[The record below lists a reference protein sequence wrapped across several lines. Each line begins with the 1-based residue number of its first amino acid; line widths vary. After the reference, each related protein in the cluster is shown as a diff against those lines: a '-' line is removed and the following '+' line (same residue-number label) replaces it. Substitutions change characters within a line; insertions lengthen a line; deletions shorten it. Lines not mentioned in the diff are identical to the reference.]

1 VPVSI
6 NQSLPLPSWRE
17 RQFSVLPRQRI
28 TTWLLFL
35 AAGIIAVGQFLGGQA
50 SAYIDLVFIIF
61 LGLPHGALDAEL
73 ARQPLITRWG
83 RGWFFIF
90 AMPYL
95 ALAGAV
101 LLAWRFFPL
110 PTLGFFLAM
119 SALHFG
125 EDRRLSLLQVIVRG
139 AAPIALPI
147 LFHPTATFVLLSFF
161 AQAPLGN
168 FAHWLHVIACLWVIP
183 YGITVF
189 QAFKERE
196 RNPLKET
203 LFLILIYAVFSP
215 LAALAIYFVC
225 YHSPN
230 HVRELMAD
238 KINAPRINSIR
249 RVILFSTPVT
259 ALTLLLGVA
268 LWPFYHGSMLVR
280 LIALTFQGLAA
291 LTLPHMLLEY
301 FLYKNKN
308 IP

>member
-1 VPVSI
+1 M
-6 NQSLPLPSWRE
+6 
-17 RQFSVLPRQRI
+17 PRPKI

-35 AAGIIAVGQFLGGQA
+35 VAGIIAAGQFLGGQV

-61 LGLPHGALDAEL
+61 LGLPHGALDGEL

-101 LLAWRFFPL
+101 LLAWHFFPL

-161 AQAPLGN
+161 AQTPLGN
-168 FAHWLHVIACLWVIP
+168 FAHWLHGIAWLWVLP
-183 YGITVF
+183 YSIVVL
-189 QAFKERE
+189 QAFKKRE
-196 RNPLKET
+196 WNSLQET
-203 LFLILIYAVFSP
+203 LLLLLIYAVFSP

-230 HVRELMAD
+230 HVHELMAD
-238 KINAPRINSIR
+238 KIKAPRINSIR
-249 RVILFSTPVT
+249 RVILFSAPVT
-259 ALTLLLGVA
+259 GLTLLLGAA
-268 LWPFYHGSMLVR
+268 LWPLYHGPMLVC
-280 LIALTFQGLAA
+280 LIAVTFQGLAA

-308 IP
+308 IS